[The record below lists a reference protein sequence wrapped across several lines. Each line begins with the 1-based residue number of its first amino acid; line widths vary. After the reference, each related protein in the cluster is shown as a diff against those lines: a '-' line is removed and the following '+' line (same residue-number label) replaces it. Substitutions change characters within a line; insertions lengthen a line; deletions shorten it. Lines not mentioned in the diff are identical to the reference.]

1 MRNTLSIG
9 TLAIG
14 TLAIALGLLLAANGI
29 LMLADPATWYALVPG
44 VPETGPFN
52 PHFVR
57 DIDAAYLVTGA
68 AIAALALD
76 LRAAPAALAGAA
88 FLTLHAFVHV
98 GDAIAGRLHAEHLAA
113 DLSIVFVPA
122 VIALWLVYLSTP
134 ISRRTP
140 MLTWLMKRRLDAFER
155 NTGYDASYVR
165 EMLDADVK
173 SVMALFKV
181 QGLARYRKDVPRE
194 PWYAAALV
202 GVLAEDCGPCTQL
215 GITMAER
222 EGVNP
227 DTLRA
232 IVTGDLRAMPDD
244 VVVAYRFAKA
254 SLAHSPTA
262 DELRSEVV
270 ERWGQRGLISL
281 ALALASSRVYPTVKY
296 ALGHGKAC
304 TRLTVGGKP
313 LPVLKEAA

>member
-1 MRNTLSIG
+1 MHIARI
-9 TLAIG
+9 TLAIV
-14 TLAIALGLLLAANGI
+14 LGLALAANGF
-29 LMLADPATWYALVPG
+29 LMLFYPGGWYAIVPG
-44 VPETGPFN
+44 VSETGPLN
-52 PHFVR
+52 SHFVR
-57 DIDAAYLVTGA
+57 DIGAAYLVTGA

-76 LRAAPAALAGAA
+76 VRAAPAALAGAL
-88 FLTLHAFVHV
+88 FLTLHALVHV
-98 GDAIAGRLHAEHLAA
+98 FDAMAGRLHADHVLTDLVTVFAPAA
-113 DLSIVFVPA
+113 M
-122 VIALWLVYLSTP
+122 ALWLVLPSTP
-134 ISRRTP
+134 SLRRIP
-140 MLTWLMKRRLDAFER
+140 MLTWFMKRRLDAFER
-155 NTGYDASYVR
+155 NTGYDVSYVR

-173 SVMALFKV
+173 AVMALFKV

-232 IVTGDLRAMPDD
+232 IVAGDLRAMPDD

-254 SLAHSPTA
+254 SLAHNPAA
-262 DELRSEVV
+262 DELRKEVV

-281 ALALASSRVYPTVKY
+281 SFALASSRIYPTVKY
-296 ALGHGKAC
+296 ALGHGKSC

>member
-1 MRNTLSIG
+1 MHIARIS
-9 TLAIG
+9 LAIV
-14 TLAIALGLLLAANGI
+14 LGLALAANGF
-29 LMLADPATWYALVPG
+29 LMLFYPGGWYAIVPG
-44 VPETGPFN
+44 ASETGPLN

-57 DIDAAYLVTGA
+57 DIGAAYLVSGV
-68 AIAALALD
+68 AIAWLAFD
-76 LRAAPAALAGAA
+76 ARAAPAALAGAL
-88 FLTLHAFVHV
+88 FLTLHALVHV
-98 GDAIAGRLHAEHLAA
+98 ADAMVGRHADHVLAEFAGVYA
-113 DLSIVFVPA
+113 PA
-122 VIALWLVYLSTP
+122 GIALWLVLSSTP
-134 ISRRTP
+134 SLRRMP
-140 MLTWLMKRRLDAFER
+140 MLTWFMKRRLDAFER
-155 NTGYDASYVR
+155 NTGYDVSYVR

-173 SVMALFKV
+173 AVMALFKV
-181 QGLARYRKDVPRE
+181 QGIARYRKDVPRE

-232 IVTGDLRAMPDD
+232 IVAGDLRAMPDD

-254 SLAHSPTA
+254 SLAHNPAA
-262 DELRSEVV
+262 DELRKEVV

-281 ALALASSRVYPTVKY
+281 SFALASSRIYPTVKY
-296 ALGHGKAC
+296 ALGHGKSC

>member
-1 MRNTLSIG
+1 MHIARI
-9 TLAIG
+9 TLAIV
-14 TLAIALGLLLAANGI
+14 LGLALAANGF
-29 LMLADPATWYALVPG
+29 LMLVDPAGWYAMVPG
-44 VPETGPFN
+44 VPETGPLN
-52 PHFVR
+52 AHFVR
-57 DIDAAYLVTGA
+57 DIGAAYLVTGV

-76 LRAAPAALAGAA
+76 ARAAPAALAGAL
-88 FLTLHAFVHV
+88 FLTLHALVHAF
-98 GDAIAGRLHAEHLAA
+98 DAMAGRLHADHVLTDLVTVFAPAA
-113 DLSIVFVPA
+113 
-122 VIALWLVYLSTP
+122 IALWLVLSSTP
-134 ISRRTP
+134 SLRRMP
-140 MLTWLMKRRLDAFER
+140 MLTWFMKRRLDAFER
-155 NTGYDASYVR
+155 NTGYDVTHVR
-165 EMLDADVK
+165 EMLDADIK
-173 SVMALFKV
+173 AVMALFKV

-232 IVTGDLRAMPDD
+232 IVAGDLRAMPDD

-254 SLAHSPTA
+254 SLAHNPAA

-281 ALALASSRVYPTVKY
+281 SFALASSRVYPTVKY
-296 ALGHGKAC
+296 ALGHGKSC

>member
-1 MRNTLSIG
+1 MHIARI
-9 TLAIG
+9 TLAIV
-14 TLAIALGLLLAANGI
+14 LGLALAANGF
-29 LMLADPATWYALVPG
+29 LMLFYPGGWYAIVPG
-44 VPETGPFN
+44 VSETGPLN
-52 PHFVR
+52 PHFIR
-57 DIDAAYLVTGA
+57 DIGAAYLVAGA

-76 LRAAPAALAGAA
+76 VRAAPAALAGAL
-88 FLTLHAFVHV
+88 FLTLHALVHV
-98 GDAIAGRLHAEHLAA
+98 FDAMAGRLHADHVFTDLVTVFAPAA
-113 DLSIVFVPA
+113 
-122 VIALWLVYLSTP
+122 IALWLVLSSTP
-134 ISRRTP
+134 SLRRIP
-140 MLTWLMKRRLDAFER
+140 MLTWFMNRRLDAFER
-155 NTGYDASYVR
+155 NTGYDVSYVR

-173 SVMALFKV
+173 AVMALFKV

-232 IVTGDLRAMPDD
+232 IVAGDLRAMPDD

-254 SLAHSPTA
+254 SLARNPAA
-262 DELRSEVV
+262 DELRREVV

-281 ALALASSRVYPTVKY
+281 SFALASSRIYPTVKY
-296 ALGHGKAC
+296 ALGHGKSC

>member
-1 MRNTLSIG
+1 MHIARI
-9 TLAIG
+9 TLAIV
-14 TLAIALGLLLAANGI
+14 LGLALAANGF
-29 LMLADPATWYALVPG
+29 LMLVDPASWYAIVPG
-44 VPETGPFN
+44 VPETGPLN
-52 PHFVR
+52 AHFVR
-57 DIDAAYLVTGA
+57 DIGAAYLVTGV

-76 LRAAPAALAGAA
+76 ARAAPAALAGAL
-88 FLTLHAFVHV
+88 FLTLHALVHV
-98 GDAIAGRLHAEHLAA
+98 FDAMAGRLHADHVLTDLVTVFAPAA
-113 DLSIVFVPA
+113 
-122 VIALWLVYLSTP
+122 IALWLVLSSTP
-134 ISRRTP
+134 ISRSMP
-140 MLTWLMKRRLDAFER
+140 MLTWFMKRRLDAFER
-155 NTGYDASYVR
+155 NTGYDVTYVR

-173 SVMALFKV
+173 AVMALFKV

-232 IVTGDLRAMPDD
+232 IVAGDLRAMPDD

-254 SLAHSPTA
+254 SLAHNPAA

-281 ALALASSRVYPTVKY
+281 SFALASSRIYPTVKY
-296 ALGHGKAC
+296 ALGHGKSC

>member
-1 MRNTLSIG
+1 
-9 TLAIG
+9 
-14 TLAIALGLLLAANGI
+14 
-29 LMLADPATWYALVPG
+29 MLVDPAGWYALVPG

-52 PHFVR
+52 AHFVR
-57 DIDAAYLVTGA
+57 DIGAAYLVSGV

-76 LRAAPAALAGAA
+76 PRAGPAALAGAL
-88 FLTLHAFVHV
+88 FLTLHALVHV
-98 GDAIAGRLHAEHLAA
+98 ADAMAGRAHADHLLAELA
-113 DLSIVFVPA
+113 GVYVPA
-122 VIALWLVYLSTP
+122 MLALWFVLSSNP
-134 ISRRTP
+134 SLRRML
-140 MLTWLMKRRLDAFER
+140 MLTWFMKRRLDAFER
-155 NTGYDASYVR
+155 DTGYDATYVR

-173 SVMALFKV
+173 AVMTLFKV

-232 IVTGDLRAMPDD
+232 IVAGDLRAMPDD

-254 SLAHSPTA
+254 SLAHSPAA
-262 DELRSEVV
+262 DELRTEVV
-270 ERWGQRGLISL
+270 ERWGKRGLISL

-296 ALGHGKAC
+296 AMGHGKAC
-304 TRLTVGGKP
+304 TRLTIDGKP

>member
-1 MRNTLSIG
+1 MHIARI
-9 TLAIG
+9 TLAIV
-14 TLAIALGLLLAANGI
+14 LGLALAANGF
-29 LMLADPATWYALVPG
+29 LMLLYPGGWYAIVPG
-44 VPETGPFN
+44 VSETGLLN

-57 DIDAAYLVTGA
+57 DIGAAYLVTGA

-76 LRAAPAALAGAA
+76 ARAAPAALAGAL
-88 FLTLHAFVHV
+88 FLTLHALVHV
-98 GDAIAGRLHAEHLAA
+98 SDAIAGRLHADHVLTDLVTVFAPAA
-113 DLSIVFVPA
+113 
-122 VIALWLVYLSTP
+122 IALWLVLSSTP
-134 ISRRTP
+134 SLRRIP
-140 MLTWLMKRRLDAFER
+140 MLTWFMKRRLDAFER
-155 NTGYDASYVR
+155 NTGYDVSYVR

-173 SVMALFKV
+173 AVMTLFKV

-232 IVTGDLRAMPDD
+232 IVAGDLRAMPDD

-254 SLAHSPTA
+254 SLAHNPAA
-262 DELRSEVV
+262 DELRREVV

-281 ALALASSRVYPTVKY
+281 SFALASSRIYPTVKY
-296 ALGHGKAC
+296 ALGHGKSC

>member
-1 MRNTLSIG
+1 MEHVLS
-9 TLAIG
+9 
-14 TLAIALGLLLAANGI
+14 
-29 LMLADPATWYALVPG
+29 D
-44 VPETGPFN
+44 
-52 PHFVR
+52 
-57 DIDAAYLVTGA
+57 LVTVF
-68 AIAALALD
+68 
-76 LRAAPAALAGAA
+76 APAA
-88 FLTLHAFVHV
+88 
-98 GDAIAGRLHAEHLAA
+98 
-113 DLSIVFVPA
+113 
-122 VIALWLVYLSTP
+122 IALWLVLSFTP
-134 ISRRTP
+134 ISRRNP
-140 MLTWLMKRRLDAFER
+140 MLSWLMKRRLDAFER
-155 NTGYDASYVR
+155 DTGYDASYVR
-165 EMLDADVK
+165 EMLAADVNA
-173 SVMALFKV
+173 VMTLFKV
-181 QGLARYRKDVPRE
+181 QGMARYRKDVPRE

-232 IVTGDLRAMPDD
+232 VVAGDLRAMPDD

-254 SLAHSPTA
+254 SLAHSPAA

-281 ALALASSRVYPTVKY
+281 AFALASSRIYPTVKY

>member
-1 MRNTLSIG
+1 MRITRI

-14 TLAIALGLLLAANGI
+14 LGLLLVANGF
-29 LMLADPATWYALVPG
+29 LMLFDPAGWYAMVPG
-44 VPETGPFN
+44 VPESGPLN
-52 PHFVR
+52 VHFVR
-57 DIDAAYLVTGA
+57 DIGAAYLVTGV
-68 AIAALALD
+68 AIAAPALD
-76 LRAAPAALAGAA
+76 ARAGPAALVGTLFLTLHALVHIADAMAGRTHADHFLAELVGVYAPAALA
-88 FLTLHAFVHV
+88 
-98 GDAIAGRLHAEHLAA
+98 
-113 DLSIVFVPA
+113 
-122 VIALWLVYLSTP
+122 LWLALSSNP
-134 ISRRTP
+134 SLRRMP
-140 MLTWLMKRRLDAFER
+140 MLTWFMKRRLDAFER
-155 NTGYDASYVR
+155 DTGYDATYVR

-173 SVMALFKV
+173 AVMALFKV

-215 GITMAER
+215 VITMAER

-232 IVTGDLRAMPDD
+232 IVAGDLRAMPDD

-254 SLAHSPTA
+254 SLAHSPAA
-262 DELRSEVV
+262 DELRAEVV
-270 ERWGQRGLISL
+270 ERWGKRGLISL